1 MQSFQ
6 DRASLYQRLRYDAT
20 IGVAYYPFMAP
31 MPQWELP
38 HTKVEQAQR
47 TVGLLYKDFHV
58 CVKNQ
63 ELFFDGVPFDY
74 IDVPLPV
81 DSQKLNLTMEVI
93 SIERSTYEELLTS
106 FNSFV
111 TQMKAMA
118 GRGTNKRLGEWLDN
132 QDVCQIL
139 NISPRTLQTLRQNG
153 TLAYSQIEHKIYYK
167 PEDVERIIP
176 LVEVKKK
183 DTHPYGCHQ
192 RKGGGI

>member
-1 MQSFQ
+1 
-6 DRASLYQRLRYDAT
+6 
-20 IGVAYYPFMAP
+20 
-31 MPQWELP
+31 
-38 HTKVEQAQR
+38 
-47 TVGLLYKDFHV
+47 
-58 CVKNQ
+58 
-63 ELFFDGVPFDY
+63 
-74 IDVPLPV
+74 
-81 DSQKLNLTMEVI
+81 MEVI

-106 FNSFV
+106 FNSFIN
-111 TQMKAMA
+111 QMKVIA
-118 GRGTNKRLGEWLDN
+118 GRGTDKRLGDWLDN

>member
-1 MQSFQ
+1 MYLC
-6 DRASLYQRLRYDAT
+6 RK
-20 IGVAYYPFMAP
+20 I
-31 MPQWELP
+31 EIN
-38 HTKVEQAQR
+38 TK
-47 TVGLLYKDFHV
+47 TKM
-58 CVKNQ
+58 
-63 ELFFDGVPFDY
+63 
-74 IDVPLPV
+74 
-81 DSQKLNLTMEVI
+81 TMEVI

-118 GRGTNKRLGEWLDN
+118 GRGTDKRLGEWLDN

-176 LVEVKKK
+176 FVEVRKK
-183 DTHPYGCHQ
+183 DTHSYGRIQ
-192 RKGGGI
+192 WKGGDI

>member
-1 MQSFQ
+1 
-6 DRASLYQRLRYDAT
+6 
-20 IGVAYYPFMAP
+20 
-31 MPQWELP
+31 
-38 HTKVEQAQR
+38 
-47 TVGLLYKDFHV
+47 
-58 CVKNQ
+58 
-63 ELFFDGVPFDY
+63 
-74 IDVPLPV
+74 
-81 DSQKLNLTMEVI
+81 MEVI

-111 TQMKAMA
+111 SHMKAMA
-118 GRGTNKRLGEWLDN
+118 GRGTDKRLGEWLDN

-176 LVEVKKK
+176 LVEVRMK
-183 DTHPYGCHQ
+183 DPCSYGCHQ